1 MKATA
6 KDAQG
11 YHLVNGVAVL
21 HHWHFDN
28 QCATNGNRY
37 DGSHGAGD
45 GKAILFCMA
54 SGAPGDPGCPALV
67 EVENDLGT
75 ALWLGVLLLTV
86 RSIRMRYQC
95 QCQRCYSSAVEAFV
109 PPPCSSLE
117 SPGFEQR

>member
-1 MKATA
+1 VKATA

-11 YHLVNGVAVL
+11 FHLVNGVAVL

-86 RSIRMRYQC
+86 RT
-95 QCQRCYSSAVEAFV
+95 
-109 PPPCSSLE
+109 
-117 SPGFEQR
+117 